1 MASAVTTELS
11 DILERLKQCGLR
23 MTRNRQKLVE
33 VLMESGRPLSAD
45 EIMAFC
51 VGKLARFKL
60 PKTVKFI
67 DIIPRNPSGKALKRE
82 LRTQFPR
89 KATE

>member
-1 MASAVTTELS
+1 
-11 DILERLKQCGLR
+11 
-23 MTRNRQKLVE
+23 
-33 VLMESGRPLSAD
+33 
-45 EIMAFC
+45 MAFC

-67 DIIPRNPSGKALKRE
+67 DVIPRNPSGKALKRE

-89 KATE
+89 EAME